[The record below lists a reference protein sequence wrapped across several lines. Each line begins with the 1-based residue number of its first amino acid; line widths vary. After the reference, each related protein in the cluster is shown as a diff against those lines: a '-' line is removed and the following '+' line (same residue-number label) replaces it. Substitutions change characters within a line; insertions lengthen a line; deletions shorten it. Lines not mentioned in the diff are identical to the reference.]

1 MAKVGERAPP
11 VRLARLGAAGGLEEV
26 NLETRLAGVRAVVI
40 GVPGAFTPVCTRDHV
55 PGFVA
60 NAAALRR
67 AGHDA
72 VICVAP
78 NDPWTLAAWAERLDP
93 QGQVEFLSDGN
104 LDLARGLGVTRL
116 DRANHFGE
124 RPERYLMITEG
135 CVIAR
140 MRVEPVFD
148 VLTCTRAE
156 DVLI

>member
-1 MAKVGERAPP
+1 MAKVGERAPA
-11 VRLARLGAAGGLEEV
+11 VRLARLRHGALEEV
-26 NLETRLAGVRAVVI
+26 DLEARLSGLRAVVV

-55 PGFVA
+55 PDFVA
-60 NAAALRR
+60 NAEALKR

-93 QGQVEFLSDGN
+93 HGAVEFLSDGN
-104 LDLARGLGVTRL
+104 RDLARALGVLTV
-116 DRANHFGE
+116 DRANFFGE
-124 RPERYLMITEG
+124 RSQRYLLVTQR
-135 CVIAR
+135 CVIER
-140 MRVEPVFD
+140 LRVEPVFD